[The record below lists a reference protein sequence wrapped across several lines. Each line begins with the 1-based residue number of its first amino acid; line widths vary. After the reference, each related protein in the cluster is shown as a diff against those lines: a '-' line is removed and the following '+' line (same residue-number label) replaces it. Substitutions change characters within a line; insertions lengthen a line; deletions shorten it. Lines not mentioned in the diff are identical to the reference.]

1 MLLNATTPDS
11 PTISSDVAD
20 DPLISLKVPAIMF
33 ATGVFGNSLAIFV
46 LLRAP
51 KEHRTSAFY
60 RLVGALTATDLFGT
74 CVTSPITLIV
84 YANNRQ
90 WVGGT
95 PVCNFHSFMLSFA
108 GMSTVLM
115 IGVMA
120 IERFISVIMPYFYE
134 NHITKERAQVSI
146 LGVWTFASL
155 IAFAPVIGLC
165 KNVIQYPGSWCFFS
179 FTCTEVKH
187 QIIPFTFAFTGLA
200 VVSTTIFS
208 NIFVT
213 VSLVLGRC
221 MQSVRRKCTGELQ
234 MVVLL
239 LGIIVVFTT
248 CWGPILIRILT
259 NQIRKQQVDLRADL
273 YAIRLASF
281 NQILDPWVYILFR
294 KELLIKPMVFLKT

>member
-134 NHITKERAQVSI
+134 NHITKERAQWFQLRFSP
-146 LGVWTFASL
+146 TF
-155 IAFAPVIGLC
+155 
-165 KNVIQYPGSWCFFS
+165 
-179 FTCTEVKH
+179 
-187 QIIPFTFAFTGLA
+187 
-200 VVSTTIFS
+200 
-208 NIFVT
+208 
-213 VSLVLGRC
+213 
-221 MQSVRRKCTGELQ
+221 
-234 MVVLL
+234 LL
-239 LGIIVVFTT
+239 LSHLYWEDV
-248 CWGPILIRILT
+248 C
-259 NQIRKQQVDLRADL
+259 NQLDANALE
-273 YAIRLASF
+273 SF
-281 NQILDPWVYILFR
+281 KWWSFCL
-294 KELLIKPMVFLKT
+294 ELLLSSQLAGVLF